1 MIIDLDSHLREGYF
15 MDEVYKLGEPFAQFT
30 PRRANDE
37 GRSHGTRFIHSLEP
51 LNPQGLATHKH
62 PYIYDPKVNWRAG
75 EIAERQVGGYDMAR
89 RLDDIGKERID
100 KEILFP
106 TGISI
111 ATQNQGR
118 LGAAAARAFNDW
130 VANLVKG
137 YEDTFL
143 PCAMAPAGCPEAM
156 PDEVRRCVKELGF
169 KATHLVPYVGS
180 RNMDDPIFYP
190 YYETVQDLDVPLF
203 CHPNSNGDLT
213 DRFDNFYKTHV
224 MGRVMNCTA
233 ALIALVLG
241 GVFEKFPR
249 LKVVF
254 FECSAE
260 WILFWMHR
268 MDDDYEWAKDFSQLT
283 GHLSMAPSEYV
294 KRNCYVT
301 CEADERDWRHPFGSW
316 ARTASFWPRTI
327 RISIRNTRIRSRASR
342 KEPTSP
348 TGRRPGFWAR
358 TRWSCS
364 TCRPCSDSP
373 GAYQPRGAMRAR
385 AGLKPAPTALSSRC
399 GRLRGATGVAL
410 TRWGL
415 RVTCGARTIATS

>member
-241 GVFEKFPR
+241 GVFEKFPASQGGVLRVQRGMDPVLDAPDGRR
-249 LKVVF
+249 L
-254 FECSAE
+254 
-260 WILFWMHR
+260 R
-268 MDDDYEWAKDFSQLT
+268 MGQGLLPAH
-283 GHLSMAPSEYV
+283 GPSEHGAV
-294 KRNCYVT
+294 GVRQ
-301 CEADERDWRHPFGSW
+301 AQLLRHLRGG
-316 ARTASFWPRTI
+316 
-327 RISIRNTRIRSRASR
+327 RA
-342 KEPTSP
+342 
-348 TGRRPGFWAR
+348 RPG
-358 TRWSCS
+358 
-364 TCRPCSDSP
+364 D
-373 GAYQPRGAMRAR
+373 
-385 AGLKPAPTALSSRC
+385 L
-399 GRLRGATGVAL
+399 AT
-410 TRWGL
+410 
-415 RVTCGARTIATS
+415 